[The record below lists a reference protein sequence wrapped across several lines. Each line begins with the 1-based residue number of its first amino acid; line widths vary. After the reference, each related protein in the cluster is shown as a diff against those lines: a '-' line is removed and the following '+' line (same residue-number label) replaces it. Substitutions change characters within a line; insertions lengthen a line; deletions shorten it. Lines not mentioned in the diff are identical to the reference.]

1 MGFQVSLSLGF
12 AVCVGLV
19 FGVTLVLGLCV
30 KICRGL
36 GVVKGVVTDAA
47 VVFRHI
53 NALFMPQSS
62 VPGATL
68 LRGTSD
74 EKVDLFTFSGFCRV
88 FFLLIGF
95 FGCVFFSGFTCLY
108 FARTSGPRKASQMAS
123 ICFWSGSLL
132 HKLRIRSMRVD
143 SGSYLQVFLHCHCRN
158 FSSACLKPFNG
169 AARIKIHLQYSGPHL
184 FGPYQ

>member
-19 FGVTLVLGLCV
+19 FGVTLVFGLCV

-36 GVVKGVVTDAA
+36 GVVKGVDTDAA

-62 VPGATL
+62 VPGKTL

-88 FFLLIGF
+88 FFLLIDF
-95 FGCVFFSGFTCLY
+95 FGCVFFSGFTALY
-108 FARTSGPRKASQMAS
+108 FARS
-123 ICFWSGSLL
+123 
-132 HKLRIRSMRVD
+132 
-143 SGSYLQVFLHCHCRN
+143 
-158 FSSACLKPFNG
+158 
-169 AARIKIHLQYSGPHL
+169 
-184 FGPYQ
+184 

>member
-1 MGFQVSLSLGF
+1 MGFQVSLSPGF

-74 EKVDLFTFSGFCRV
+74 EKVDLFTFSGFF

-95 FGCVFFSGFTCLY
+95 FGCVFFSGFTVLY

-132 HKLRIRSMRVD
+132 HKLWI
-143 SGSYLQVFLHCHCRN
+143 
-158 FSSACLKPFNG
+158 
-169 AARIKIHLQYSGPHL
+169 
-184 FGPYQ
+184 